1 MTAESW
7 RTLVRGVSGAS
18 IAELLTE
25 ANADYSVVTNDV
37 YVYDRFLD
45 SFVKVPNRFVTG
57 REIDER
63 LENWE
68 VVKDRYEVE
77 QNNRIL
83 ERATALISK
92 YGESAVLTGCG
103 VLDEGRKF
111 FAVVNTGSLSLP
123 TAGGDADI
131 IDSYVVVLTSHDGS
145 MPICYYNLDSRRLNN
160 TTYRFTESENF
171 EFSIRKRHTPS
182 EVDLNKEAS
191 EVKAM
196 RTQWSEHMRESIGK
210 LFVPVS
216 TATVDKTLEQFWPT
230 AFAATE
236 KKREHAENV
245 QEAIKELY
253 RKSYNVGAFGE
264 CRWALL
270 NAINEYIDFH
280 RNIPSSEAAQHSLE
294 VDNYSHRLKL
304 SVFKWLSTF

>member
-182 EVDLNKEAS
+182 
-191 EVKAM
+191 
-196 RTQWSEHMRESIGK
+196 
-210 LFVPVS
+210 
-216 TATVDKTLEQFWPT
+216 
-230 AFAATE
+230 
-236 KKREHAENV
+236 
-245 QEAIKELY
+245 
-253 RKSYNVGAFGE
+253 
-264 CRWALL
+264 
-270 NAINEYIDFH
+270 
-280 RNIPSSEAAQHSLE
+280 
-294 VDNYSHRLKL
+294 
-304 SVFKWLSTF
+304 